1 MKTLLGTPRSERL
14 ESIAT
19 TLGRVRFLQAR
30 RIEAIQQSLSQHGQ
44 LSPLIVVRRQ
54 GVLEVVDGFKRRR
67 AAQALG
73 WPAVLVS
80 EASLDERA
88 QWTTMLLVN
97 HRGSQS
103 MSEIEEALVLR
114 ELVGVG
120 LTQVEIAGLVERH
133 KSWVSRRI
141 GLIERLHPELF
152 EAIRLG
158 LLHPG
163 VARRLVVL
171 PPGNQLEMAAAVQRA
186 ALGPRDTER
195 VVSLWQKGPSE
206 AKRRELLLDPSSLLA
221 RLYPQI
227 ARPKPQWILSPAG
240 ERLEQLL
247 GVVVGTASEMIAL
260 LNAPPPTNEMTRL
273 SREIETAARTLLSLV
288 DRLGSCASSVSS
300 ASGDASSATA

>member
-19 TLGRVRFLQAR
+19 TLGRVRFVQPR

-54 GVLEVVDGFKRRR
+54 GVLEVVDGFKRLR

-73 WPAVLVS
+73 WPGLVVS

-88 QWTTMLLVN
+88 QWVTMLLVN

-114 ELVGVG
+114 ELVVVG
-120 LTQVEIAGLVERH
+120 LTQVEIAALLERH

-163 VARRLVVL
+163 VARRLLVL
-171 PPGNQLEMAAAVQRA
+171 PPGNQLEVAAAVQRA
-186 ALGPRDTER
+186 SLGPRDTER

-206 AKRRELLLDPSSLLA
+206 AKRKELLLDPRSLLA
-221 RLYPQI
+221 RLYPLI
-227 ARPKPQWILSPAG
+227 VRPKPRRILSSAG

-247 GVVVGTASEMIAL
+247 GLVLGRASEMIAL

-273 SREIETAARTLLSLV
+273 SPEIERAEHTLRSLA
-288 DRLGSCASSVSS
+288 DLLGSCASSASTG
-300 ASGDASSATA
+300 SGDARSATA